1 MATLDEVYLDAEPH
15 PASEIAPGLWMGG
28 TCRDETI
35 GVVQPMLGYS
45 PERDYDA
52 ILTLYAWA
60 APARWGVEER
70 RFGFPDRQVIAEYV
84 PVIHDLADWAHDR
97 WSSGLRV
104 LIRCQGGM
112 NRSGLLVALTL
123 VRAGHTP
130 EAAIELIREKRHPW
144 ALNNQSFVRLVGQDR
159 DHCAMRIGGN
169 HG

>member
-1 MATLDEVYLDAEPH
+1 MATLDEVYLDAEPL

-28 TCRDETI
+28 TRRDETI

-70 RFGFPDRQVIAEYV
+70 RLGFPDRQVIADYV

-97 WSSGLRV
+97 WSSGRRV

-123 VRAGHTP
+123 VRADHRP
-130 EAAIELIREKRHPW
+130 DAAIELIREKRHPW
-144 ALNNQSFVRLVGQDR
+144 ALNNQSFVRL
-159 DHCAMRIGGN
+159 IGESTLSETSRRG
-169 HG
+169 GR

>member
-1 MATLDEVYLDAEPH
+1 MATLDEVYLDAEPL

-28 TCRDETI
+28 TRRDETI

-70 RFGFPDRQVIAEYV
+70 RLGFPDRQVIADYV

-97 WSSGLRV
+97 WSSGCRV

-144 ALNNQSFVRLVGQDR
+144 ALNNQSFVRLIHASGEA
-159 DHCAMRIGGN
+159 H
-169 HG
+169 